1 MRPNS
6 TGWVASTVQRIF
18 GPTEVITI
26 FGGDRSDAPKPLS
39 VQEKLHLARVFVEDY
54 QARITGSIDALQ
66 ISVSS
71 PYANTAAFAD
81 LCEKLGANHL
91 PIDLG
96 ARGAPEYGQ
105 EYAEEQQSH
114 SGLPRRIL
122 VPVK

>member
-18 GPTEVITI
+18 GPAEVITI
-26 FGGDRSDAPKPLS
+26 FGGDRSDEPKPLS
-39 VQEKLHLARVFVEDY
+39 VQEKLYLARLFVEDY
-54 QARITGSIDALQ
+54 QARITGSIDTLQ

-71 PYANTAAFAD
+71 LYADTAAFAD

-96 ARGAPEYGQ
+96 TGAGHNAHSIGRDVHSTGAATTPRTPE
-105 EYAEEQQSH
+105 A
-114 SGLPRRIL
+114 
-122 VPVK
+122 